1 MAGEARSHWAPDHAV
16 ETDRQGQEGR
26 RQGVTCTAVLQGSV
40 SGVTRARVGLFLSNF
55 FYTDLLAVH
64 NVALAVGRGPL
75 AGTDDAAAARAAR
88 AVAVGAGGGGGVA
101 SSSWCAA

>member
-40 SGVTRARVGLFLSNF
+40 SGVTRARVGSFLINF
-55 FYTDLLAVH
+55 FYTVLLAVH
-64 NVALAVGRGPL
+64 DVALAVGRGPL
-75 AGTDDAAAARAAR
+75 AGADEAAAATAW
-88 AVAVGAGGGGGVA
+88 AVAVAAGGGGGVA